1 MGKLAGLD
9 LPLVAIHHQFLIT
22 PTIPEVKALKKEIPV
37 IRDLEGSYYLRME
50 RDGLL
55 FGPYEKGEK
64 MQLCEDWYR
73 NGVDPGKYFEKCT
86 LCGFCTVQLEVEFF
100 RFSFRVW
107 NTVNLHT
114 SGIFEWNITGI

>member
-1 MGKLAGLD
+1 MNFKKYVFLGFHARDVGKLAGLD

-73 NGVDPGKYFEKCT
+73 NEVDPSKFFEECIFR
-86 LCGFCTVQLEVEFF
+86 GFCAVQLEVEFF
-100 RFSFRVW
+100 WFS
-107 NTVNLHT
+107 L
-114 SGIFEWNITGI
+114 S